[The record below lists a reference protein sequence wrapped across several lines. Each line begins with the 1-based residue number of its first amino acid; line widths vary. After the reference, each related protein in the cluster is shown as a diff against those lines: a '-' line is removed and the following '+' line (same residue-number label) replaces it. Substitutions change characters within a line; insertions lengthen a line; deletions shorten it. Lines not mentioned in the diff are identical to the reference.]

1 MCQDDLQED
10 GRFKMNP
17 PLRDAADRDALIQ
30 GVLDGTIDVIATDH
44 APHSADEKS
53 RGLAGSA
60 FGIVGIET
68 AFSVMY
74 THFVKTGVMTMQKLL
89 DLLVYNARKRFNLP
103 LGVDFSVWNLN
114 EQFVVNTNDFLSK
127 GKATP
132 FENATLYA
140 VNYLTVANGKVAY
153 KK

>member
-44 APHSADEKS
+44 APHSVDEKS

-74 THFVKTGVMTMQKLL
+74 THFVKTGVMTMEKLL